1 MQNDLLKRIEK
12 KKNERDSFESSV
24 SNCDLSRIDE
34 KEKNMVSVALLN
46 ISIYKFKID
55 IICS

>member
-34 KEKNMVSVALLN
+34 KEKNMVSVAPCVILVFTSLRL
-46 ISIYKFKID
+46 I
-55 IICS
+55 